1 MNKEIQ
7 LQKINGIATITIN
20 RPGKRNAI
28 NYDGWV
34 ELQRLAKTVDQDKDT
49 KVVIIQGSGHD
60 SFSSGA
66 DIADF
71 DEYRSNSGKAI
82 IYAGAFEGAMNAI
95 EAISKPTISLIK
107 GYCIGG
113 GCEMSMATDMRFAA
127 DNSTFGIPV
136 AHLGILIG
144 YSEMT
149 RLIRLVGAGNASYI
163 LLSGKTISPDE
174 ALRIGLINGLLPL
187 DQLDEFVMNLAS
199 SMVPLAPLSQSRHKK
214 IMQKVLSN
222 PGLQGLTEK
231 DSFLPFTNFDSEDFM
246 EGRKAFLEKRP
257 PEFKG
262 L

>member
-7 LQKINGIATITIN
+7 LEKVDGVAAITIN
-20 RPGKRNAI
+20 RPDKRNAI
-28 NYDGWV
+28 NYDGWLQ
-34 ELQRLAKTVDQDKDT
+34 LQRLAHTVDQDKDI
-49 KVVIIQGSGHD
+49 KVVIIQGSGQEA
-60 SFSSGA
+60 FSSGA

-71 DEYRSNSGKAI
+71 DDYRSNSEKAI
-82 IYAGAFEGAMNAI
+82 IYAQAFEGAMNAI

-149 RLIRLVGAGNASYI
+149 RLIRLVGVGNASYI
-163 LLSGKTISPDE
+163 LLSGKTIKPAE
-174 ALRIGLINGLLPL
+174 ALRIGLINGVHPI
-187 DQLDEFVMNLAS
+187 DQLDEFVMNLAV
-199 SMVPLAPLSQSRHKK
+199 SMVPLAPLSQSKHKK
-214 IMQKVLSN
+214 IMQKVLPN
-222 PGLQGLTEK
+222 PGLEELTEEERL
-231 DSFLPFTNFDSEDFM
+231 LPFTNFDSVDFM
-246 EGRKAFLEKRP
+246 EGRKAFLEKRKP
-257 PEFKG
+257 DFKG

>member
-1 MNKEIQ
+1 MIEEIE
-7 LQKINGIATITIN
+7 LKKVSGVATITIN
-20 RPGKRNAI
+20 RPQKRNAI

-34 ELQRLAKTVDQDKDT
+34 ELQRLAKTVDQDKDI
-49 KVVIIQGSGHD
+49 KVVIIQGSGQEA
-60 SFSSGA
+60 FSSGA

-71 DEYRSNSGKAI
+71 DDYRSDSEKAI
-82 IYAGAFEGAMNAI
+82 IYAEAFEGAMNAI

-127 DNSTFGIPV
+127 DNATFGIPV

-149 RLIRLVGAGNASYI
+149 RLLRLVGAGNASYI
-163 LLSGKTISPDE
+163 LLSGKTIKPAE
-174 ALRIGLINGLLPL
+174 ALRIGLINGVHSL
-187 DQLDEFVMNLAS
+187 DQLDEFVTNLAV
-199 SMVPLAPLSQSRHKK
+199 SMVPLAPLSQSKHKK

-222 PGLQGLTEK
+222 PGLQGLTEEE
-231 DSFLPFTNFDSEDFM
+231 SILPFTNFDSVDFM
-246 EGRKAFLEKRP
+246 EGRKAFLEKRKP
-257 PEFKG
+257 NFKG